1 MSWTVFHIIFKQVA
15 RTKSAAR
22 PMTSEELAADGVPLT
37 EGITPSITNDPATE
51 IIHDSGSRK
60 DGEIRFENRSG
71 GEEDLSNIDVHL
83 NKLVVVK
90 AASHPQLLSS
100 EN

>member
-1 MSWTVFHIIFKQVA
+1 
-15 RTKSAAR
+15 
-22 PMTSEELAADGVPLT
+22 MTSEELAADGVPLT

-51 IIHDSGSRK
+51 IIHDSGSREN
-60 DGEIRFENRSG
+60 GEIRFENRSG

-83 NKLVVVK
+83 NKLVIVE